1 MPRNVRNFW
10 AEVRA
15 DGKDTPVVTG
25 PVSADGGINVTI
37 YQRDKGGVVRAVSL
51 IGRAEDDGALTLYVE
66 SGTDVKLSATPGGFK
81 VVTKR

>member
-15 DGKDTPVVTG
+15 DGKDTPVATG
-25 PVSADGGINVTI
+25 PVSADGGISVTI
-37 YQRDKGGVVRAVSL
+37 FQRDKGAVVRAVG
-51 IGRAEDDGALTLYVE
+51 IVGQVDNDGALTLYVE
-66 SGTDVKLSATPGGFK
+66 GGVDVKLSATPGGFK